1 MFLHHTRRTSVRLM
15 LSTFVLATFVSMIQT
30 DRGQAAVPERA
41 PTHPLTAELLRIAIP
56 GAENNL
62 TPFTITFGATPNTHD
77 FLMLAY
83 DSLFWSQ
90 VKTDPDPWLAESA
103 EPNADY
109 TSWTVKLKPD
119 LSWQDGK
126 PLTAEDVLFTF
137 EYFLVQKGASGRYA
151 HHVFDVP
158 PFGGGEVIDPLTV
171 RLDFSAP
178 APQFRSLPGAD
189 LPIIPKHQWENV
201 TDPKTMVDLPIGS
214 GPYQVV
220 EIQPDQLYRLEAN
233 PNHVMGKPTVDELEL
248 VIVKDPAAAFAALQ
262 TGEVDMVARN
272 VPPELRDQFVD
283 GGEIEMVSGSKFE
296 STQIYFNARKA
307 PLSDPILRRAI
318 SMSTDLQTIVDTVLL
333 GQGVPGN
340 DTFIHP
346 DSPWAAPTPGHE
358 YDVDDAT
365 KTLDD
370 AGYIMG
376 DDGIRTSPDGVRLEF
391 IILVNSFEPGDIRA
405 AQLVAEQVLAVGVK
419 FTVESLDPATLRERR
434 TATVDVVPEYD
445 AYVSTLEAHAHVDPD
460 GLYYFFHSPGSK
472 GFGVAVSGFTNP
484 TFDGIVEGATII
496 PLDERADELHS
507 AQEILAE
514 EIPGMSLWY
523 RTGEYAYRPEA
534 YGGWVSDPGHGIF
547 TKRSFLP
554 DSVNEAH
561 PAAPEVVATTETPAA
576 EAPDASTSD
585 GATAEAAA
593 PAPTAT
599 VAPDETTASSSDDSA
614 EGDDGNPLVWVIGAV
629 ALAAIGVVLLMRRR
643 GRSGESD
650 DD

>member
-1 MFLHHTRRTSVRLM
+1 MLKSDSRRRFGRL
-15 LSTFVLATFVSMIQT
+15 LVAFVAAATVVSAT
-30 DRGQAAVPERA
+30 QASNGVAALPERA
-41 PTHPLTAELLRIAIP
+41 PAENLTAERLRIAIP

-90 VKTDPDPWLAESA
+90 VKTDPDPWLAENA
-103 EPNADY
+103 EPNDDF
-109 TSWTVKLKPD
+109 TSWTVTMKPD
-119 LSWQDGK
+119 LTWQDGT

-158 PFGGGEVIDPLTV
+158 PFSGGEVIDPLTV

-220 EIQPDQLYRLEAN
+220 EIQPDQLYRLKAN
-233 PNHVMGKPTVDELEL
+233 PSYMMGKPTVDELEL

-262 TGEVDMVARN
+262 TGDVDMVARN
-272 VPPELRDQFVD
+272 VPPELRSQFQEGDDVA
-283 GGEIEMVSGSKFE
+283 MVAGSKFE

-307 PLSDPILRRAI
+307 PLNDPVLRKAI
-318 SMSTDLQTIVDTVLL
+318 SMSTDLQEIVDTVLL
-333 GQGVPGN
+333 GQGIPGY

-346 DSPWAAPTPGHE
+346 DSPWASPTPGHE
-358 YDVDDAT
+358 YDVDAAAQA
-365 KTLDD
+365 LDD
-370 AGYIMG
+370 AGYVAG
-376 DDGIRTSPDGVRLEF
+376 DDGVRASPDGTRLEF

-405 AQLVAEQVLAVGVK
+405 AQLVAEQALAVGVQ
-419 FTVESLDPATLRERR
+419 FNVESLDPATLRERR
-434 TATVDVVPEYD
+434 ASTVDAIPAYD

-460 GLYYFFHSPGSK
+460 GLYYFFHSPGGK
-472 GFGVAVSGFTNP
+472 GFGVSVSGFTNS
-484 TFDGIVEGATII
+484 TFDGIVEGAAIV
-496 PLDERADELHS
+496 PLDERADDLHS
-507 AQEILAE
+507 AEEILAE

-561 PAAPEVVATTETPAA
+561 PAAPAVVATTDAPATEATEVAASPDATVAA
-576 EAPDASTSD
+576 EANTDT
-585 GATAEAAA
+585 T
-593 PAPTAT
+593 PTAAT
-599 VAPDETTASSSDDSA
+599 VSNADNDASSDD
-614 EGDDGNPLVWVIGAV
+614 GGNGAVVWVIVIVVVA
-629 ALAAIGVVLLMRRR
+629 ALALALFMRRR
-643 GRSGESD
+643 RSSDGD